1 MADAF
6 PPAVRDFS
14 DDPTVES
21 VTSPTHVNFD
31 LEAGEGEP
39 RPHTGT
45 NDDKLR
51 RSTSVTS
58 DPTMG
63 ITQSP
68 TMLRRR
74 NRANTAKSFAT
85 VDVTPMRPNW
95 QAGQEPGLDPSKP
108 NGGRTEVPTFHEQ
121 CQITIVDFSE
131 ENMVGYELDN
141 EQLIK
146 FLDEKQDSWV
156 KCRWIN
162 VNGLSWDVIQALGQ
176 YKKLHRL
183 AIEDMINT
191 ANRTKA
197 DWYADHTFMVLTL
210 QKLIHLH
217 PDAEDSDSDDGD
229 MDSIR
234 RPKRGRFGKFVHSL
248 FSGSKSKRK
257 RQEKNMIA
265 GVHDP
270 ANGFVTG
277 HTEGVSGPHLQN
289 LKTLQRYHGGPNK
302 ERMEF
307 MEKHSPLTSRKYAV
321 SAEQVS
327 IFLTSDN
334 TVISFFETSADDI
347 EEPIL
352 QRLRTPDTI
361 LRQSCD
367 ASMIVQAIL
376 DAIID
381 LAIPVATT
389 YQDVIGD
396 LELDVLTQPDLKH
409 TTSLYVIT
417 SEIMTF
423 RGFVNPI
430 VNLINAL
437 RDHKGATA
445 GLGAR
450 SDTTKSAK
458 TVNLSSM
465 AQTYLGDVEDH
476 IILITESLDQMRRAC
491 DNMIDLIFNTMTA
504 YTNETLKQ
512 LTNITIIFLPMTF
525 LTGYFG
531 MNIEPFPALHHG
543 ESYFWII
550 AVPVAVV
557 TVLFLMRDSIRWW
570 LNKHVQ
576 RRGISRRRKG
586 RLEREAEA
594 HRAAEAKRRF

>member
-1 MADAF
+1 
-6 PPAVRDFS
+6 
-14 DDPTVES
+14 
-21 VTSPTHVNFD
+21 
-31 LEAGEGEP
+31 
-39 RPHTGT
+39 
-45 NDDKLR
+45 
-51 RSTSVTS
+51 
-58 DPTMG
+58 
-63 ITQSP
+63 
-68 TMLRRR
+68 MLRRR

-85 VDVTPMRPNW
+85 VDITPMRPNW

-146 FLDEKQDSWV
+146 FLDEKQEAWV

-217 PDAEDSDSDDGD
+217 PDAGDSDSDDGD

-234 RPKRGRFGKFVHSL
+234 RPKRGRFGKFVHNM

-257 RQEKNMIA
+257 LREKNMIA

-277 HTEGVSGPHLQN
+277 HTEGASEPHLQN

-437 RDHKGATA
+437 RDHKGAIS

-531 MNIEPFPALHHG
+531 MNIEPFPALYHG

-576 RRGISRRRKG
+576 RRGISRRRRG

-594 HRAAEAKRRF
+594 HKAAEAKRRF

>member
-1 MADAF
+1 
-6 PPAVRDFS
+6 
-14 DDPTVES
+14 
-21 VTSPTHVNFD
+21 
-31 LEAGEGEP
+31 
-39 RPHTGT
+39 
-45 NDDKLR
+45 
-51 RSTSVTS
+51 
-58 DPTMG
+58 
-63 ITQSP
+63 
-68 TMLRRR
+68 MLRRR

-85 VDVTPMRPNW
+85 VDITPMLPNW
-95 QAGQEPGLDPSKP
+95 QAGQEPGLDPSKH

-121 CQITIVDFSE
+121 CQITVVDFSE
-131 ENMVGYELDN
+131 DNMVGYELDN
-141 EQLIK
+141 EQLIQ
-146 FLDEKQDSWV
+146 FLDMKQETWV

-183 AIEDMINT
+183 AIEDMVNT

-197 DWYADHTFMVLTL
+197 DWYADHTYMVLTL

-217 PDAEDSDSDDGD
+217 PDADDSDSDDGD

-234 RPKRGRFGKFVHSL
+234 RPKRGRFSKFIHNM

-257 RQEKNMIA
+257 YQEKQTIA

-270 ANGFVTG
+270 TTGFVTG
-277 HTEGVSGPHLQN
+277 HTEGVSEPHLQN

-307 MEKHSPLTSRKYAV
+307 MEKHSPLTTRKYAV

-352 QRLRTPDTI
+352 QRLRTPDTV

-381 LAIPVATT
+381 LAIPVATA

-437 RDHKGATA
+437 RDHKGATLTTA
-445 GLGAR
+445 MGSAR
-450 SDTTKSAK
+450 SDTMKAAK

-465 AQTYLGDVEDH
+465 AQIYLGDVEDH

-491 DNMIDLIFNTMTA
+491 DNMIDLIFNTITT

-550 AVPVAVV
+550 AVPVAIV

-570 LNKHVQ
+570 LLKHVQ
-576 RRGISRRRKG
+576 RRGITRRRKG

-594 HRAAEAKRRF
+594 HKAAEAKRRF